1 MITQTQVGQQTAAKG
16 TTPIMRSGV
25 QCDVIVSELHGRYAE
40 AAVNGN
46 IFHATNTGVG
56 ITLAAPNAIGAAVPV
71 AGAAQ
76 PILGLVNP
84 VNSGVYLIINRTK
97 VLTLSGTPGGGFI
110 FGIISNQAAAYT
122 GVTTNRGTQASSLQ
136 PGGRAIVIPNLAL
149 TGTPAVVTELRQIG
163 GPAAVAA
170 GAGVYTVDEETA
182 GDILV
187 PPGAI
192 LGIFAQAAGTTH
204 VVKASLTWEE
214 ITAQAAL

>member
-1 MITQTQVGQQTAAKG
+1 MLVQLQVGQQNSGKGANPTARG
-16 TTPIMRSGV
+16 GV
-25 QCDVIVSELHGRYAE
+25 QGDVIVSELHGRYAE
-40 AAVNGN
+40 SNVNGN

-56 ITLAAPNAIGAAVPV
+56 ITLAAANAIGAAVPA

-84 VNSGVYLIINRTK
+84 SNSGVYLVVNRAK
-97 VLTLSGTPGGGFI
+97 VLTLSGTPGGGFV
-110 FGIISNQAAAYT
+110 FGFLNNQAGQYT
-122 GVTTNRGTQASSLQ
+122 GVVTNKGVQGSTLQ
-136 PGGRAIVIPNLAL
+136 TGGKAIVVPNLAL
-149 TGTPAVVTELRQIG
+149 TGTTNLVSELRQIG

-170 GAGVYTVDEETA
+170 GAGVYTVEEETA

-204 VVKASLTWEE
+204 IVKASLTWEE
-214 ITAQAAL
+214 FTFNAAL